1 MSVGLTVLLALV
13 AWALGPLILR
23 CAGGL
28 MATAALLLWAIPM
41 GTHTSFT
48 ALIVTGL
55 SGAAIWRTGTTWQAR
70 RHAARLMSRSA
81 PPGRELI
88 GCSDGLV
95 RRCRNTRGTRQR
107 TREPCPINQ
116 QDPGN
121 TPHRETWD
129 EGIIDGIAHDVEPPP
144 PRW

>member
-28 MATAALLLWAIPM
+28 TATAALLLWAIPM
-41 GTHTSFT
+41 GTHTSST

-70 RHAARLMSRSA
+70 RHAARIMSRSA
-81 PPGRELI
+81 PPGREPI
-88 GCSDGLV
+88 GRSDALLP
-95 RRCRNTRGTRQR
+95 RWRNTRGTRQR
-107 TREPCPINQ
+107 TREPYPINQ

-121 TPHRETWD
+121 TLHRETWGED
-129 EGIIDGIAHDVEPPP
+129 NIGIAYDVEP
-144 PRW
+144 RRRR

>member
-41 GTHTSFT
+41 GTHTSST

-55 SGAAIWRTGTTWQAR
+55 SGAASWRAGTTWQAR
-70 RHAARLMSRSA
+70 RHAARLMGRSA
-81 PPGRELI
+81 PLGREPL
-88 GCSDGLV
+88 GRSDALL
-95 RRCRNTRGTRQR
+95 RRWRNTRGTRQG
-107 TREPCPINQ
+107 TRGPYPINH

-121 TPHRETWD
+121 TLHRDTWD
-129 EGIIDGIAHDVEPPP
+129 EDIIDGIADDVEP
-144 PRW
+144 RRRR